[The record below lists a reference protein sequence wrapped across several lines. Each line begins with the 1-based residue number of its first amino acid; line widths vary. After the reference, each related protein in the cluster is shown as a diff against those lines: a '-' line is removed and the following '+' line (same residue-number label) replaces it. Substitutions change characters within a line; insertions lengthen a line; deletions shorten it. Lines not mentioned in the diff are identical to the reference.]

1 MTTDDPKLWAAL
13 ISGILALIG
22 TVYVAIL
29 NYISRKEQ
37 DDFNKKQDDFKA
49 ATAKDLETLKAGLQ
63 TERDERLARQEA
75 EKIVSK
81 FRDPL
86 LNAAYDLQ
94 SRIYNILVLKFLP
107 YKYTKGS
114 ALAKEYA
121 VENTVFLVAQFL
133 GWTELTRQEIQFIDL
148 GSDDETRRLRELQN
162 TIYSQFQTDG
172 LGKGFQLFAG
182 DQRAIGELMIDR
194 TREPPRCLGYAA
206 FLKDRDENLDHWLD
220 PLREDVK
227 KMAKN
232 VQPYAERL
240 ISIQNAL
247 IDLLKFLDPEYV
259 YFPRESR
266 SKIEK
271 SA

>member
-1 MTTDDPKLWAAL
+1 MTTDDPKIWAAF
-13 ISGILALIG
+13 ITGILALIG
-22 TVYVAIL
+22 TIWVAVL
-29 NYISRKEQ
+29 NDRSRKELASLN
-37 DDFNKKQDDFKA
+37 DS
-49 ATAKDLETLKAGLQ
+49 LQ
-63 TERDERLARQEA
+63 TERDERRARQEA

-94 SRIYNILVLKFLP
+94 SRIYNILVLGFLP

-114 ALAKEYA
+114 ALDKEYA

-133 GWTELTRQEIQFIDL
+133 GWTELTRQEVQFIDL
-148 GSDDETRRLRELQN
+148 GNDDETRELRNLQDR
-162 TIYSQFQTDG
+162 IYGQFQTDRF
-172 LGKGFQLFAG
+172 GKGFQLYAG
-182 DQRAIGELMIDR
+182 NQRAIGELMIDR
-194 TREPPRCLGYAA
+194 TGELPRCIGYAA
-206 FLKDRDENLDHWLD
+206 FLKDRKDNIDHWLD

-232 VQPYAERL
+232 VQPYEKRL
-240 ISIQNAL
+240 ISIQHAL

-259 YFPRESR
+259 YFPSESR
-266 SKIEK
+266 SKIGK